1 MPHIEQEDLERR
13 LSDLFGHRSLA
24 SAIFG
29 SAEDLAEALLSSA
42 VVGPG
47 QGDDEY
53 DSGDFDDGDGDGD
66 DEIQGVSLASLESP
80 SAETVRGVSLAV
92 VHNAIERKQYDVMSD
107 ARYAQ
112 VGSDFIRD
120 LAASIDTARNEA
132 DLSRNFE
139 TSRGWTQFVDYM
151 REKMPMNGFGE
162 MMRNHLESVGIQ
174 AVASKNSSALLS
186 NRPTSSQTI
195 AQGVMM
201 HLARLTADGMYQE
214 AAELSDQIAGIY
226 LGLLRES
233 NSN

>member
-29 SAEDLAEALLSSA
+29 SSEDLAEALLSSA
-42 VVGPG
+42 VVEGG
-47 QGDDEY
+47 HENDEYEFDEY
-53 DSGDFDDGDGDGD
+53 DDEVSI
-66 DEIQGVSLASLESP
+66 DEISSVSLANLESP
-80 SAETVRGVSLAV
+80 SPETVRGVSLAV
-92 VHNAIERKQYDVMSD
+92 VHQAIQRKQYEVMSD
-107 ARYAQ
+107 ERYAQ

-139 TSRGWTQFVDYM
+139 TSQGWTQFVDYM

-195 AQGVMM
+195 AQGVMV